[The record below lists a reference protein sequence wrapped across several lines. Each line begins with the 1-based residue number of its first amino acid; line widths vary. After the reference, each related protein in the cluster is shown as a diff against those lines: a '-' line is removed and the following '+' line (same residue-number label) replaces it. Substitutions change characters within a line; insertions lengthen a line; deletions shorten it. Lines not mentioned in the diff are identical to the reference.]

1 MLFIALLLIVLLAVC
16 CNCFASM
23 QLPLLYAHGLASSPC
38 LSPFHTLKQPHTRPS
53 TQRSRARTATQVST
67 DMNTGVRKGGV

>member
-1 MLFIALLLIVLLAVC
+1 MLFIALLLIVLLSVC

-23 QLPLLYAHGLASSPC
+23 QLPLLYAHGLASPLC
-38 LSPFHTLKQPHTRPS
+38 LSPSLTLKQRHTHPS

-67 DMNTGVRKGGV
+67 DMNTGVGKGGV